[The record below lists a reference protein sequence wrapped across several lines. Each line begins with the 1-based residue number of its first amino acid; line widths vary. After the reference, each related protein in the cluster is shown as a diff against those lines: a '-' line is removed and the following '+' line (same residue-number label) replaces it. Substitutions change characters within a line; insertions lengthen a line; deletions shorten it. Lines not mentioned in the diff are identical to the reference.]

1 MKKILFLL
9 LLILSITSFS
19 QEYTVAK
26 ATVLNN
32 KNIWELQDDR
42 HALLKRVLFY
52 SESSYGVCFVFANST
67 VRCYGIND
75 WTIEGTTYTLE
86 NRNGISYK
94 IEFDEIT
101 KEVTYLYL
109 TLDLTINDED
119 LGEVKRT
126 TQFRFEF

>member
-1 MKKILFLL
+1 MKKILLL
-9 LLILSITSFS
+9 LVLLLSMISYS

-32 KNIWELQDDR
+32 KNIWELQEDE
-42 HALLKRVLFY
+42 HSLLKRVLFF
-52 SESSYGVCFVFANST
+52 SESSYGVCFVFANNV
-67 VRCYGIND
+67 VRYYGIND
-75 WTIEGTTYTLE
+75 WNVEGTTYTLE

-94 IEFDEIT
+94 IEFNELT
-101 KEVTYLYL
+101 KKVTYLYL
-109 TLDLTINDED
+109 TLDITINDEN